1 MREELRHFSRW
12 GIMHHFPKFLVRADS
27 KEEAIRLVED
37 FLSSYVPHKIDYFL
51 ILDSDRVSDPVIW
64 AKEVGV
70 EKFIEIVEKKLEGA
84 RKFALESLFEALKIL
99 EEVKPDLM
107 AFKTGLDMGAAED
120 LPPELCDKLSYASYL
135 LDEWSD
141 WFWGSLTGCY
151 FFFSYEDGSMGSGY
165 HLPKDWKERVRAE
178 PEKYW
183 LITADYHT

>member
-1 MREELRHFSRW
+1 
-12 GIMHHFPKFLVRADS
+12 MHHFPKFLVRADS
-27 KEEAIRLVED
+27 KEEAIAVVED

-64 AKEVGV
+64 AKEVGA

-84 RKFALESLFEALKIL
+84 RKHALESLFEALKIL

-107 AFKTGLDMGAAED
+107 ALKAGLEMGAVED
-120 LPPELCDKLSYASYL
+120 LPFKLCDKLSFASYL
-135 LDEWSD
+135 LEQWDD
-141 WFWGSLTGCY
+141 WFWGTLTGCY
-151 FFFSYEDGSMGSGY
+151 FFFVGEDGCPVSGRS
-165 HLPKDWKERVRAE
+165 LPKDWKEKVRAE